1 LGIFSRLFRRTPPPG
16 ALPPLNAPW
25 SPPPLDAAPLPLPSL
40 REPQTHSPASNT
52 TTSQSAF
59 PETVQNY
66 FAFEDPTPSSGPEP
80 IDETPAW
87 MKYPVTPTKGH
98 IIVFANEKGGVGKS
112 TSAFHTCIA
121 LCNAGE
127 RVAALDVDLRQLT
140 LQRAL
145 WARIESSKEYGVN
158 LPGPEQIMLAQQ
170 NENELEEK
178 LRHARIHNSFIVID
192 VGGHDSPIAR
202 KAIFMA
208 DTIVTPVNDS
218 FIDLDMLGRIDP
230 RNGELKT
237 LGNFARLVEHLKEPG
252 LSLRSKPLEWVVMQN
267 HLRNFATKNERKVRD
282 ALEKIAPVAGFRL
295 TPGLRER
302 VTYRELFP
310 LGLTLFDLDT
320 LPDLGKPQPNARE
333 EIWAMLRAL
342 NLPSAA
348 LNRAIGPQ
356 DEDEKQ
362 AL

>member
-1 LGIFSRLFRRTPPPG
+1 MGFFSRLFRRKPTRL
-16 ALPPLNAPW
+16 ALP
-25 SPPPLDAAPLPLPSL
+25 
-40 REPQTHSPASNT
+40 Q
-52 TTSQSAF
+52 
-59 PETVQNY
+59 PEV
-66 FAFEDPTPSSGPEP
+66 FPTPEWPPRRLEPFQPYQSFDFSAAGPEP
-80 IDETPAW
+80 VDETPAW
-87 MKYPVTPTKGH
+87 MKYPVSPPKGH

-112 TSAFHTCIA
+112 TSAFHTTIA

-140 LQRAL
+140 LHRAL
-145 WARIESSKEYGVN
+145 WARQESEREFGVN
-158 LPGPEQIMLAQQ
+158 LPGPEQIMLVQQ

-178 LRHARIHNSFIVID
+178 LRMARIHNSFIVID

-230 RNGELKT
+230 RTGELKT

-252 LSLRSKPLEWVVMQN
+252 LVLRPKPLDWVVMQN
-267 HLRNFATKNERKVRD
+267 RSRNFATKNERKVMD
-282 ALEKIAPVAGFRL
+282 ALQKIAPVAGFRL
-295 TPGLRER
+295 VPGLRER

-310 LGLTLFDLDT
+310 MGLTLFDLDAI
-320 LPDLGKPQPNARE
+320 PELGRLQPKARE

-342 NLPSAA
+342 DLPSDA
-348 LNRAIGPQ
+348 LNRAIAVPD
-356 DEDEKQ
+356 DEGEV
-362 AL
+362 L

>member
-1 LGIFSRLFRRTPPPG
+1 
-16 ALPPLNAPW
+16 
-25 SPPPLDAAPLPLPSL
+25 
-40 REPQTHSPASNT
+40 
-52 TTSQSAF
+52 
-59 PETVQNY
+59 
-66 FAFEDPTPSSGPEP
+66 
-80 IDETPAW
+80 
-87 MKYPVTPTKGH
+87 MGH

-140 LQRAL
+140 LHRAL
-145 WARIESSKEYGVN
+145 WARMESATEYGVK

-178 LRHARIHNSFIVID
+178 LRMARIHNSFIIID

-202 KAIFMA
+202 RAIFMA

-230 RNGELKT
+230 RTGEFKT

-252 LSLRSKPLEWVVMQN
+252 LALRPKPLDWVVMQN
-267 HLRNFATKNERKVRD
+267 RSRSLGTKNERKVRE
-282 ALEKIAPVAGFRL
+282 ALTKIAPVARFRL
-295 TPGLRER
+295 VPGLRER

-310 LGLTLFDLDT
+310 MGLTLFDLDAI
-320 LPDLGKPQPNARE
+320 PALGRAQPAARE
-333 EIWAMLRAL
+333 EIWAMLRSL
-342 NLPSAA
+342 KLPSDA
-348 LNRAIGPQ
+348 LNRAIAPP
-356 DEDEKQ
+356 DESVEPVR
-362 AL
+362 

>member
-1 LGIFSRLFRRTPPPG
+1 MPKPTLPSESNAAPQSAWPPPRITSV
-16 ALPPLNAPW
+16 PDYRSFDDTAPDYR
-25 SPPPLDAAPLPLPSL
+25 PVD
-40 REPQTHSPASNT
+40 
-52 TTSQSAF
+52 
-59 PETVQNY
+59 
-66 FAFEDPTPSSGPEP
+66 D
-80 IDETPAW
+80 TPAW
-87 MKYPVTPTKGH
+87 LKYPASGNRGH

-140 LQRAL
+140 LHRAL
-145 WARIESSKEYGVN
+145 WARQESEREFGVR
-158 LPGPEQIMLAQQ
+158 LPGPEQIMLVQQ

-178 LRHARIHNSFIVID
+178 LRMARIHNSFIVID

-230 RNGELKT
+230 RTGEFKT

-252 LSLRSKPLEWVVMQN
+252 MALRPKPIDWVVMQN
-267 HLRNFATKNERKVRD
+267 RSRNFATKNERKVLD
-282 ALEKIAPVAGFRL
+282 ALQKIAPVAGFRL
-295 TPGLRER
+295 VPGLRER

-310 LGLTLFDLDT
+310 MGLTLFDLDAI
-320 LPDLGKPQPNARE
+320 PELGRLQPNARE

-342 NLPSAA
+342 KLPSEA
-348 LNRAIGPQ
+348 LLRAIAPP
-356 DEDEKQ
+356 E
-362 AL
+362 

>member
-1 LGIFSRLFRRTPPPG
+1 
-16 ALPPLNAPW
+16 
-25 SPPPLDAAPLPLPSL
+25 
-40 REPQTHSPASNT
+40 
-52 TTSQSAF
+52 
-59 PETVQNY
+59 
-66 FAFEDPTPSSGPEP
+66 
-80 IDETPAW
+80 
-87 MKYPVTPTKGH
+87 MKYPASGQRGH

-127 RVAALDVDLRQLT
+127 SVAALDVDLRQLT
-140 LQRAL
+140 LHHAL
-145 WARIESSKEYGVN
+145 WARQESEREFGVK
-158 LPGPEQIMLAQQ
+158 LPGPEQILLAQQ

-178 LRHARIHNSFIVID
+178 LRMARIHHDFIIID

-208 DTIVTPVNDS
+208 DTIITPVNDS

-230 RNGELKT
+230 RTGELRT

-252 LSLRSKPLEWVVMQN
+252 MAIRPKALDWVVMQN
-267 HLRNFATKNERKVRD
+267 RSRNFATKNERKVLD

-295 TPGLRER
+295 VPGLRER

-310 LGLTLFDLDT
+310 MGLTLFDLEAI
-320 LPDLGKPQPNARE
+320 PELGKPQPNARE

-348 LNRAIGPQ
+348 LNKAIAPA
-356 DEDEKQ
+356 E
-362 AL
+362 ALE